1 VRRAPASGDPARQAF
16 AERGAT
22 WLERLPAAASDADR
36 RGVVTLD
43 GMPPRILLTGAT
55 GYVGGRL
62 LHALEERGTPVR
74 CLSRRPDVLAPRVAP
89 TTEVVPGDVLA
100 PATLEPALDGIETVF
115 YLVHSMSSSREFGE
129 ADREAARRFV
139 EAARAAGV
147 RKIVY
152 LGGLGRGPELSA
164 HLASRQEV
172 GAILRDSGIPT
183 IELRASIVIGS
194 GSASFEMVRAL
205 VEKLPVMVTP
215 RWVRV
220 RAQPIAI
227 EDVLA
232 YLLATLEHEP
242 VGGELYEIGGADQ
255 VTYLELMQEYAR
267 QRGLRR
273 TMIPVP
279 VLTPR
284 LSSLWLW
291 LVTPV
296 YAGVGK
302 KLVDSLRNET
312 VVHDPRA
319 PAIFGVRPRSAAE
332 AIARALANEDREIAE
347 TRFSDEAFARGAT
360 ARGGAGDGVAA
371 EPALWDGSAS
381 GFGGERRGSRLV
393 DARALAVPYAP
404 AVAFAPIQRIG
415 GDTGWYR
422 GAFLWRLRGLLDV
435 LLGGPGLRRGR
446 RDPVG
451 VQPGDTIDFWRV
463 EAFEE
468 DRLLRLQAEMK
479 VPGRAWLQFEVRPLE
494 AGGSLVTQT
503 AIFHPS
509 GLLGLVYWYV
519 LWPFHGYI
527 FGGMLRE
534 LAAAM
539 GR

>member
-1 VRRAPASGDPARQAF
+1 MGRSCAPTATRTTDCEGYAQRMAR
-16 AERGAT
+16 
-22 WLERLPAAASDADR
+22 L
-36 RGVVTLD
+36 
-43 GMPPRILLTGAT
+43 ILLTGAT

-62 LHALEERGTPVR
+62 LRSLEERGEHVR
-74 CLSRRPDVLAPRVAP
+74 CLSRRPEVLAGRVAE
-89 TTEVVPGDVLA
+89 TTEVVAGDVLV
-100 PATLEPALDGIETVF
+100 PETLGPALEGVDIVY
-115 YLVHSMSSSREFGE
+115 YLVHSMSSGREFGE
-129 ADREAARRFV
+129 ADREAAHSFV
-139 EAARAAGV
+139 AAAREAGV
-147 RKIVY
+147 GRIVY
-152 LGGLGRGPELSA
+152 LGGLGHGPGLSE
-164 HLASRQEV
+164 HLASRQQV
-172 GAILRDSGIPT
+172 GVILRASGIPT

-220 RAQPIAI
+220 EAQPIAI

-232 YLLATLEHEP
+232 YLLAALDHVA
-242 VGGELYEIGGADQ
+242 VGGELYEIGGADR

-273 TMIPVP
+273 SMIPVP

-312 VVHDPRA
+312 VVRDDSA
-319 PAIFGVRPRSAAE
+319 PAVFGVHPRSAAE
-332 AIARALANEDREIAE
+332 AIARALAHEDSEIAE
-347 TRFSDEAFARGAT
+347 TRFSDEAFAASRSY
-360 ARGGAGDGVAA
+360 GGVR
-371 EPALWDGSAS
+371 
-381 GFGGERRGSRLV
+381 FGSRLV
-393 DARALAVPYAP
+393 DTRSLSVPYPA

-415 GDTGWYR
+415 GSTGWYK
-422 GAFLWRLRGLLDV
+422 GAALWRLRGLVDV

-451 VQPGDTIDFWRV
+451 IRPGDTIDFWRV
-463 EAFEE
+463 DAFEE
-468 DRLLRLQAEMK
+468 DRLLRLRAEMK
-479 VPGRAWLQFEVRPLE
+479 VPGEAWLQFEV
-494 AGGSLVTQT
+494 AADGSERSTVTQT
-503 AIFHPS
+503 AIFNPS
-509 GLLGLVYWYV
+509 GLFGLAYWYA

-534 LAAAM
+534 LSVAMATSAPRAAAPPTP
-539 GR
+539 